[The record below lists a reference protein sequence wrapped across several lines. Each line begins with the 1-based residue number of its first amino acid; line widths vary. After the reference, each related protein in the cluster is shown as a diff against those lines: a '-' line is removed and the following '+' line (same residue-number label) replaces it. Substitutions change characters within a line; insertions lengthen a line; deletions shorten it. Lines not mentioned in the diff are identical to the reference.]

1 MDCTDWCVIGSNSSP
16 GPGICYNGPPNAPN
30 SSEKHRR
37 VRITHAF
44 HPLCGQEFDLIEHKS
59 VFGVSYL
66 FFCHPSGH
74 LRQIPPVSTDFL
86 KTDALVQAPAGR
98 STVHADF
105 LPTSASVPKKL
116 GIVFSWR
123 GTCSTPSI

>member
-1 MDCTDWCVIGSNSSP
+1 MDFTESCETCLDWKS

-59 VFGVSYL
+59 VFGESYL

-74 LRQIPPVSTDFL
+74 LRQIPAVWTDFL
-86 KTDALVQAPAGR
+86 KTDAFVEVAAGR
-98 STVHADF
+98 STLHADF
-105 LPTSASVPKKL
+105 LLELAELLKHLKKESPD
-116 GIVFSWR
+116 IM
-123 GTCSTPSI
+123 